1 MRSRPQKQI
10 EQDIETEEEDI
21 AVEVKDEGSSISA
34 SKKNTALIIVASII
48 LVFVCYYIFFS
59 GPSAQA
65 PVLVPVTQIPDVMD
79 KGGGTAEQIAPK
91 EEEDKSIY
99 DLAEVDK
106 KEKSEV
112 DLLEKQVKPEIPD
125 IPETG

>member
-48 LVFVCYYIFFS
+48 LVFVCYYI
-59 GPSAQA
+59 
-65 PVLVPVTQIPDVMD
+65 
-79 KGGGTAEQIAPK
+79 
-91 EEEDKSIY
+91 
-99 DLAEVDK
+99 
-106 KEKSEV
+106 
-112 DLLEKQVKPEIPD
+112 
-125 IPETG
+125 